1 MMTDITAVPGGT
13 MKRWLLLSLVCLVLI
28 AGLAGLKYI
37 QIQKAMAFAASF
49 PERSASVTAVTA
61 QTGSWAQ
68 TYRTIGEVRA
78 TRYVQLRNELEGRI
92 TTIGFAGGDTVE
104 SGQVLLSLDS
114 REEVAQL
121 EATRAQLQLAH
132 LRLQRVN
139 DLREKK
145 MASPEDYDSAAADRA
160 VLQANVAALVALI
173 DKKQLTAPFA
183 ATTSLHTL
191 EVGQYLAINSLIAG
205 LTGNA
210 SQLWL
215 DFDLPQDNANI
226 GIGTLVS
233 LSGPGLENAALV
245 AQVISA
251 EPAIDVE
258 SRTRGYR
265 ALLQNAGAKLSP
277 GAVVDVAVQI
287 GALEGVIRLPA
298 TSVRRSNFGAFVY
311 LLKDAEAGAVAPY
324 RAERRPVSVVWAEG
338 EQVVI
343 TTGLKAG
350 DLVAA
355 LGAFKLQEGLL
366 VNVVERVAVDTL
378 GADTLTSETP

>member
-1 MMTDITAVPGGT
+1 
-13 MKRWLLLSLVCLVLI
+13 MKRWLLLLLVCLVLI
-28 AGLAGLKYI
+28 AGLAGLKYL
-37 QIQKAMAFAASF
+37 QFQKAMAFAASF

-61 QTGSWAQ
+61 QTGRWTQ
-68 TYRTIGEVRA
+68 IYRTIGEVRA

-104 SGQVLLSLDS
+104 LGQVLLSLDS

-121 EATRAQLQLAH
+121 EATQAQLKLAQ
-132 LRLQRVN
+132 LRLQRVS

-145 MASPEDYDSAAADRA
+145 MASPEDYDSAAADKA
-160 VLQANVAALVALI
+160 VLGANVAALIARI
-173 DKKQLTAPFA
+173 DKKQLTAPFP

-191 EVGQYLAINSLIAG
+191 EVGQYLANNSLIAG
-205 LTGNA
+205 LTG
-210 SQLWL
+210 SDDELWL

-226 GIGTLVS
+226 GIGASVS
-233 LSGPGLENAALV
+233 LSGPGLKDLGLV

-251 EPAIDVE
+251 EPTIDVE

-265 ALLQNAGAKLSP
+265 ALLQDAGAMLSP

-287 GALEGVIRLPA
+287 GVIEGVIRLPA
-298 TSVRRSNFGAFVY
+298 TSVRRGNFGAYVY
-311 LLKDAEAGAVAPY
+311 LLQDAEAGAVAPY
-324 RAERRPVSVVWAEG
+324 RAERRPVTVVRAEG

-343 TTGLKAG
+343 TTGLKVG
-350 DLVAA
+350 DMVAA

-366 VNVVERVAVDTL
+366 VNVVERVSVD
-378 GADTLTSETP
+378 ASASDTP